1 MDIDRDHRCMSREEC
16 ECGVIVPRIAFFTST
31 YLGYIETCTRN
42 HSHGETLNVLIS
54 AGSERGC
61 SGYEVVPT
69 NAIRNA
75 LILEF
80 HTQHCILHGQI
91 ICSSHS

>member
-1 MDIDRDHRCMSREEC
+1 MDIGRDHRCMCREEC

-42 HSHGETLNVLIS
+42 HRHGETLNVLTS

-61 SGYEVVPT
+61 SGYDVVPT
-69 NAIRNA
+69 IAVRKV

-80 HTQHCILHGQI
+80 HTQPCILHGHT

>member
-1 MDIDRDHRCMSREEC
+1 MYIDRDRRFMRREEC
-16 ECGVIVPRIAFFTST
+16 ECGVIVPRIAFFTNT
-31 YLGYIETCTRN
+31 YLGYIETCARN
-42 HSHGETLNVLIS
+42 HSHGETLNVLTP

-61 SGYEVVPT
+61 SGYEVLPT
-69 NAIRNA
+69 NAIRNT

-80 HTQHCILHGQI
+80 HTQPCILHGQI

>member
-1 MDIDRDHRCMSREEC
+1 MWSDRTMHHLLYKYLSSR
-16 ECGVIVPRIAFFTST
+16 
-31 YLGYIETCTRN
+31 IETCTHN
-42 HSHGETLNVLIS
+42 HSHGETLNVLTS

-69 NAIRNA
+69 NVIRTA

-80 HTQHCILHGQI
+80 HTQPCILHGQI